1 MFGRLLLRETVGVVV
16 SEHNKLRINLRENSY
31 DIIIEH
37 GLLSKLGALIS
48 KKCVKPQTFIVTDN
62 NISVHWLKQTVESLS
77 EQGISPKVLEV
88 PVGES
93 TKSFIN
99 LEKIIDELLESKVD
113 RDSLLVA
120 LGGGVI
126 GDLAG
131 FAGAVTLRGIKV
143 IQVPTTLLS
152 QVDSSVGGKTGINVR
167 QGKNLVG
174 SFYQPSLVA
183 IDTQVLQTLPPRQL
197 FAGYAEVVKY
207 GLIRDRSFFDWLELN
222 GKKVLEGDKVAQQFA
237 IFTSCRIK
245 AEIVEAD
252 EKEKD
257 LRAILNFGHTFGHA
271 LEAEAGYNGNLLHG
285 EAVSIGMVMAI
296 ELSRNLGHL
305 SGQDAGRAV
314 EYIRNIGLP
323 TNISSIKGSTSWHPD
338 GLIQHMQHDK
348 KVSNGQLRFV
358 LIRSIGEAYL
368 TADVE
373 KNEVYSV
380 IEKSLS
386 GDL

>member
-1 MFGRLLLRETVGVVV
+1 M

-37 GLLSKLGALIS
+37 GLLSELGALIS
-48 KKCVKPQTFIVTDN
+48 KKFGKPKTFIVTDS
-62 NISVHWLKQTVESLS
+62 NIAVHWLKQTIESLS
-77 EQGISPKVLEV
+77 AQGMSPKVLEV
-88 PVGES
+88 PVGER

-99 LEKIIDELLESKVD
+99 LEKIIDQLLESKVD
-113 RDSLLVA
+113 RDSVLIA

-152 QVDSSVGGKTGINVR
+152 QVDSSVGGKTGVNVR

-174 SFYQPSLVA
+174 SFHQPSLVA
-183 IDTQVLQTLPPRQL
+183 IDTQVLQTLPSRQL
-197 FAGYAEVVKY
+197 FAGYAEVLKY
-207 GLIRDRSFFDWLELN
+207 GLIKDRSFFDWLELN
-222 GKKVLEGDKVAQQFA
+222 GKKVLEGDKLAQQFA

-252 EKEKD
+252 EKEKN

-271 LEAEAGYNGNLLHG
+271 LEAEAGYDGNLLHG
-285 EAVSIGMVMAI
+285 EAVSIGMVLAI
-296 ELSRNLGHL
+296 ELSRSLGYL

-323 TNISSIKGSTSWHPD
+323 TNINSIEGSTSWHPD
-338 GLIQHMQHDK
+338 GIIQHMQHDK

-358 LIRSIGEAYL
+358 LIKGIGEAYL

-373 KNEVYSV
+373 RNDIYRV

-386 GDL
+386 GEL

>member
-1 MFGRLLLRETVGVVV
+1 M
-16 SEHNKLRINLRENSY
+16 SEHNNLRINLKENSY

-37 GLLSKLGALIS
+37 GLLSELGALIS
-48 KKCVKPQTFIVTDN
+48 KKFGKPKTFIVTDS
-62 NISVHWLKQTVESLS
+62 NIAAHWLKQTIESLS
-77 EQGISPKVLEV
+77 AQGMSPKVLEV
-88 PVGES
+88 PVGER

-99 LEKIIDELLESKVD
+99 LEKIIDQLLESKVD
-113 RDSLLVA
+113 RDSVLIA

-152 QVDSSVGGKTGINVR
+152 QVDSSVGGKTGVNVR

-174 SFYQPSLVA
+174 SFHQPSLVA
-183 IDTQVLQTLPPRQL
+183 IDTQVLQTLPSRQL
-197 FAGYAEVVKY
+197 FAGYAEVLKY
-207 GLIRDRSFFDWLELN
+207 GLIKDRSFFDWLELN
-222 GKKVLEGDKVAQQFA
+222 GKKVLEGDKLAQQFA

-252 EKEKD
+252 EKEKN

-271 LEAEAGYNGNLLHG
+271 LEAEAGYDGNLLHG
-285 EAVSIGMVMAI
+285 EAVSIGMVLAI
-296 ELSRNLGHL
+296 ELSKSLGYL

-323 TNISSIKGSTSWHPD
+323 TNINSIEGSTSWHPD
-338 GLIQHMQHDK
+338 GIIQHMQHDK

-358 LIRSIGEAYL
+358 LIKGIGEAYL

-373 KNEVYSV
+373 RNDIYRV
-380 IEKSLS
+380 IEKSLT
-386 GDL
+386 GEL

>member
-1 MFGRLLLRETVGVVV
+1 M
-16 SEHNKLRINLRENSY
+16 SEHNKLRINLKENSY

-37 GLLSKLGALIS
+37 GLLSELGALIS
-48 KKCVKPQTFIVTDN
+48 KKFGKPKTFIVTDS
-62 NISVHWLKQTVESLS
+62 NIAVHWLKQTIESLS
-77 EQGISPKVLEV
+77 AQGMSPKVLEV

-99 LEKIIDELLESKVD
+99 LEKIIDQLLESKVD
-113 RDSLLVA
+113 RDSVLIA

-131 FAGAVTLRGIKV
+131 FAGAITLRGIKV

-152 QVDSSVGGKTGINVR
+152 QVDSSVGGKTGVNVR

-174 SFYQPSLVA
+174 SFHQPSLVA
-183 IDTQVLQTLPPRQL
+183 IDTKVLQTLPSRQL
-197 FAGYAEVVKY
+197 FAGYAEVLKY
-207 GLIRDRSFFDWLELN
+207 GLIKDRSFFDWLELN
-222 GKKVLEGDKVAQQFA
+222 GKKVLEGDKLAQQFA

-252 EKEKD
+252 EKEKN

-271 LEAEAGYNGNLLHG
+271 LEAEAGYDGNLLHG
-285 EAVSIGMVMAI
+285 EAVSIGMVLAI
-296 ELSRNLGHL
+296 ELSKSLGYL

-323 TNISSIKGSTSWHPD
+323 TNINSIEGSTSWHPD
-338 GLIQHMQHDK
+338 GIIQHMQHDK

-358 LIRSIGEAYL
+358 LIKGIGEAYL

-373 KNEVYSV
+373 RNDIYRV

-386 GDL
+386 GEL

>member
-1 MFGRLLLRETVGVVV
+1 M
-16 SEHNKLRINLRENSY
+16 SEHNKLRINLKENSY

-37 GLLSKLGALIS
+37 GLLSELGALIS
-48 KKCVKPQTFIVTDN
+48 KKFGKPKTFIVTDS
-62 NISVHWLKQTVESLS
+62 NIAVHWLKQTIESLS
-77 EQGISPKVLEV
+77 AQGMSPKVLEV

-99 LEKIIDELLESKVD
+99 LEKIIDQLLESKVD
-113 RDSLLVA
+113 RDSVLIA

-152 QVDSSVGGKTGINVR
+152 QVDSSVGGKTGVNVR

-174 SFYQPSLVA
+174 SFHQPSLVA
-183 IDTQVLQTLPPRQL
+183 IDTQVLQTLPSRQL
-197 FAGYAEVVKY
+197 FAGYAEVLKY
-207 GLIRDRSFFDWLELN
+207 GLIKDRSFFDWLELN
-222 GKKVLEGDKVAQQFA
+222 GKKVLEGDKLAQQFA

-252 EKEKD
+252 EKEKN

-271 LEAEAGYNGNLLHG
+271 LEAEAGYDGNLLHG
-285 EAVSIGMVMAI
+285 EAVSIGMVLAI
-296 ELSRNLGHL
+296 ELSKSLGYL

-323 TNISSIKGSTSWHPD
+323 TNINSIEGSTSWHPD
-338 GLIQHMQHDK
+338 GIIQHMQHDK

-358 LIRSIGEAYL
+358 LIKGIGEAYL

-373 KNEVYSV
+373 RNDIYSV

-386 GDL
+386 GEL

>member
-1 MFGRLLLRETVGVVV
+1 M
-16 SEHNKLRINLRENSY
+16 SEHNKLRINLKENSY

-37 GLLSKLGALIS
+37 GLLSELGALIS
-48 KKCVKPQTFIVTDN
+48 KKFGKPKTFIVTDS
-62 NISVHWLKQTVESLS
+62 NIAVHWLKQTIESLS
-77 EQGISPKVLEV
+77 AQGISPKVLEV

-99 LEKIIDELLESKVD
+99 LEKIIDQLLESKVD
-113 RDSLLVA
+113 RDSVLIA

-152 QVDSSVGGKTGINVR
+152 QVDSSVGGKTGVNVR

-174 SFYQPSLVA
+174 SFHQPSLVA
-183 IDTQVLQTLPPRQL
+183 IDTQVLQTLPSRQL
-197 FAGYAEVVKY
+197 FAGYAEVLKY
-207 GLIRDRSFFDWLELN
+207 GLIKDRSFFDWLELN
-222 GKKVLEGDKVAQQFA
+222 GKKVLEGDNLAQQFA
-237 IFTSCRIK
+237 IFNSCRIK

-252 EKEKD
+252 EKEKN

-271 LEAEAGYNGNLLHG
+271 LEAEAGYDGNLLHG
-285 EAVSIGMVMAI
+285 EAVSIGMVLAI
-296 ELSRNLGHL
+296 ELSKSLGYL

-323 TNISSIKGSTSWHPD
+323 TNINSIEGSTSWHPD
-338 GLIQHMQHDK
+338 GIIQHMQHDK

-358 LIRSIGEAYL
+358 LIKGIGEAYL

-373 KNEVYSV
+373 RNDIYRV

-386 GDL
+386 GEL

>member
-1 MFGRLLLRETVGVVV
+1 MFGRLLLLETAGVVV
-16 SEHNKLRINLRENSY
+16 NEHNKLRIDLKENSY
-31 DIIIEH
+31 DIIIQH
-37 GLLSKLGALIS
+37 GLLSNLGILIS
-48 KKCVKPQTFIVTDN
+48 QKFAKPKTFIVTDN
-62 NISVHWLKQTVESLS
+62 NISVHWLEQTIESLS
-77 EQGISPKVLEV
+77 AQGISPKVLEV
-88 PVGES
+88 PAGEN

-99 LEKIIDELLESKVD
+99 LEKIIDQLLESKVD
-113 RDSLLVA
+113 RDSLLIA

-143 IQVPTTLLS
+143 VQVPTTLLS

-183 IDTQVLQTLPPRQL
+183 IDTQVLKTLPPRQL

-207 GLIRDRSFFDWLELN
+207 GLIKDCSFFDWLELN
-222 GKKVLEGDKVAQQFA
+222 GKKVLEGDKLAQQFA

-252 EKEKD
+252 EKEQD

-296 ELSRNLGHL
+296 ELSKNLGHL

-314 EYIRNIGLP
+314 EYIRSIGLP
-323 TNISSIKGSTSWHPD
+323 TNINSIEGSNSWHPD

-358 LIRSIGEAYL
+358 LIKGIGDAYL
-368 TADVE
+368 TSDVE
-373 KNEVYSV
+373 KKQVFGV
-380 IEKSLS
+380 LEKSLS

>member
-1 MFGRLLLRETVGVVV
+1 M

-37 GLLSKLGALIS
+37 GLLSELGALIS
-48 KKCVKPQTFIVTDN
+48 KKFGKPKTFIVTDS
-62 NISVHWLKQTVESLS
+62 NIAAHWLKQTIESLS
-77 EQGISPKVLEV
+77 AQGMSPKVLEV
-88 PVGES
+88 PVGER

-99 LEKIIDELLESKVD
+99 LEKIIDQLLESKVD
-113 RDSLLVA
+113 RDSVLIA

-152 QVDSSVGGKTGINVR
+152 QVDSSVGGKTGVNVR

-174 SFYQPSLVA
+174 SFHQPSLVA
-183 IDTQVLQTLPPRQL
+183 IDTQVLQTLPSRQL
-197 FAGYAEVVKY
+197 FAGYAEVLKY
-207 GLIRDRSFFDWLELN
+207 GLIKDRSFFDWLELN
-222 GKKVLEGDKVAQQFA
+222 GKKVLEGDKLAQQFA

-252 EKEKD
+252 EKEKN

-271 LEAEAGYNGNLLHG
+271 LEAEAGYDGNLLHG
-285 EAVSIGMVMAI
+285 EAVSIGMVLAI
-296 ELSRNLGHL
+296 ELSKSLGYL

-323 TNISSIKGSTSWHPD
+323 TNINSVEGSTSWHPD
-338 GLIQHMQHDK
+338 GIIQHMQHDK

-358 LIRSIGEAYL
+358 LIKSIGEAYL

-373 KNEVYSV
+373 RNDIYRV

-386 GDL
+386 GEL

>member
-1 MFGRLLLRETVGVVV
+1 M
-16 SEHNKLRINLRENSY
+16 SEHNKLRINLKETSY

-37 GLLSKLGALIS
+37 GLLSELGALIS
-48 KKCVKPQTFIVTDN
+48 KKFGKPKTFIVTDS
-62 NISVHWLKQTVESLS
+62 NIAVHWLKQTIESLS
-77 EQGISPKVLEV
+77 AQGMSPKVLEV
-88 PVGES
+88 PVGER

-99 LEKIIDELLESKVD
+99 LEKIIDQLLESKVD
-113 RDSLLVA
+113 RDSVLIA

-152 QVDSSVGGKTGINVR
+152 QVDSSVGGKTGVNVR

-174 SFYQPSLVA
+174 SFHQPSLVA
-183 IDTQVLQTLPPRQL
+183 IDTQVLQTLPSRQL
-197 FAGYAEVVKY
+197 FAGYAEVLKY
-207 GLIRDRSFFDWLELN
+207 GLIKDRSFFDWLELN
-222 GKKVLEGDKVAQQFA
+222 GKKVLEGDKLAQQFA

-252 EKEKD
+252 EKEKN

-271 LEAEAGYNGNLLHG
+271 LEAEAGYDGNLLHG
-285 EAVSIGMVMAI
+285 EAVSIGMVLAI
-296 ELSRNLGHL
+296 ELSKSLGYL

-323 TNISSIKGSTSWHPD
+323 TNINSIEGSTSWHPD
-338 GLIQHMQHDK
+338 GIIQHMQHDK

-358 LIRSIGEAYL
+358 LIKGIGEAYL

-373 KNEVYSV
+373 RNDIYRV

-386 GDL
+386 GEL

>member
-1 MFGRLLLRETVGVVV
+1 M
-16 SEHNKLRINLRENSY
+16 SEHNKLRINLKENSY

-37 GLLSKLGALIS
+37 GLLSELGALIS
-48 KKCVKPQTFIVTDN
+48 KKFGKPKTFIVTDS
-62 NISVHWLKQTVESLS
+62 NIAAHWLKQTIESLTA
-77 EQGISPKVLEV
+77 QGMSPKVLEV
-88 PVGES
+88 PVGER

-99 LEKIIDELLESKVD
+99 LEKIIDQLLESKVD
-113 RDSLLVA
+113 RDSVLIA

-152 QVDSSVGGKTGINVR
+152 QVDSSVGGKTGVNVR

-174 SFYQPSLVA
+174 SFHQPSLVA
-183 IDTQVLQTLPPRQL
+183 IDTQVLQTLPSRQL
-197 FAGYAEVVKY
+197 FAGYAEVLKY
-207 GLIRDRSFFDWLELN
+207 GLIKDRSFFDWLELN
-222 GKKVLEGDKVAQQFA
+222 GKKVLEGDKLAQQFA

-252 EKEKD
+252 EKEKN

-271 LEAEAGYNGNLLHG
+271 LEAEAGYDGNLLHG
-285 EAVSIGMVMAI
+285 EAVSIGMVLAI
-296 ELSRNLGHL
+296 ELSKNLGYL

-323 TNISSIKGSTSWHPD
+323 TNINSIEGSTSWHPD
-338 GLIQHMQHDK
+338 GIIQHMQHDK

-358 LIRSIGEAYL
+358 LIKGIGEAYL
-368 TADVE
+368 TANVE
-373 KNEVYSV
+373 RNDIYRV

-386 GDL
+386 GEL

>member
-1 MFGRLLLRETVGVVV
+1 MFGRLLLLETAGVVV
-16 SEHNKLRINLRENSY
+16 NEHNKLRIDLKENSY

-37 GLLSKLGALIS
+37 GLLSNLGTLIS
-48 KKCVKPQTFIVTDN
+48 QKFVKPKTFIVTDN
-62 NISVHWLKQTVESLS
+62 NISVHWLEQTIESLS
-77 EQGISPKVLEV
+77 AQGISPKVLEV
-88 PVGES
+88 PAGEN

-99 LEKIIDELLESKVD
+99 LEKIIDQLLESKVD
-113 RDSLLVA
+113 RGSLLIA

-143 IQVPTTLLS
+143 VQVPTTLLS

-183 IDTQVLQTLPPRQL
+183 IDTQVLKTLPPRQL

-207 GLIRDRSFFDWLELN
+207 GLIKDCSFFDWLELN
-222 GKKVLEGDKVAQQFA
+222 GKKVLEGDKLAQQFA

-252 EKEKD
+252 EKEQD

-271 LEAEAGYNGNLLHG
+271 LEAEAGYDGNLLHG

-296 ELSRNLGHL
+296 ELSKNLGHL

-314 EYIRNIGLP
+314 EYIRSVGLP
-323 TNISSIKGSTSWHPD
+323 TNINSIEGSNSWHPD

-358 LIRSIGEAYL
+358 LIKGIGEAYL

-373 KNEVYSV
+373 KKQVFGV
-380 IEKSLS
+380 LEKSLS

>member
-1 MFGRLLLRETVGVVV
+1 MFGRLLLLETAGVVV
-16 SEHNKLRINLRENSY
+16 NEHNKLRIDLKENSY

-37 GLLSKLGALIS
+37 GLLSNLGTLIS
-48 KKCVKPQTFIVTDN
+48 QKFVKPKTFIVTDD
-62 NISVHWLKQTVESLS
+62 NISVHWLEQTLESLS
-77 EQGISPKVLEV
+77 AQGISPKVLEV
-88 PVGES
+88 PAGEN

-99 LEKIIDELLESKVD
+99 LEKIIDQLLESKVD
-113 RDSLLVA
+113 RDSLLIA

-143 IQVPTTLLS
+143 VQVPTTLLS

-183 IDTQVLQTLPPRQL
+183 IDTQVLKTLPPRQL

-207 GLIRDRSFFDWLELN
+207 GLIKDCSFFDWLELN
-222 GKKVLEGDKVAQQFA
+222 GKKVLEGDKLAQQFA

-252 EKEKD
+252 EKEQD

-271 LEAEAGYNGNLLHG
+271 LEAEAGYDGNLLHG

-296 ELSRNLGHL
+296 ELSKNLGHL

-314 EYIRNIGLP
+314 EYIRSIGLP
-323 TNISSIKGSTSWHPD
+323 TNINSIEGSNSWHPD

-358 LIRSIGEAYL
+358 LIKGIGEAYL

-373 KNEVYSV
+373 KKQVFGV
-380 IEKSLS
+380 LEKSLS

>member
-1 MFGRLLLRETVGVVV
+1 M
-16 SEHNKLRINLRENSY
+16 SEHNKLRINLKENSY

-37 GLLSKLGALIS
+37 GLLSELGALIS
-48 KKCVKPQTFIVTDN
+48 KKFGKPKTFIVTDS
-62 NISVHWLKQTVESLS
+62 NIAVHWLKQTIESLS
-77 EQGISPKVLEV
+77 AQGMSPKVLEV

-99 LEKIIDELLESKVD
+99 LEKIIDQLLESKVD
-113 RDSLLVA
+113 RDSVLIA

-152 QVDSSVGGKTGINVR
+152 QVDSSVGGKTGVNVR

-174 SFYQPSLVA
+174 SFHQPSLVA
-183 IDTQVLQTLPPRQL
+183 IDTQVLQTLPSRQL
-197 FAGYAEVVKY
+197 FAGYAEVLKY
-207 GLIRDRSFFDWLELN
+207 GLIKDRSFFDWLELN
-222 GKKVLEGDKVAQQFA
+222 GKKVLEGDKLAQQFA

-252 EKEKD
+252 EKEKN

-271 LEAEAGYNGNLLHG
+271 LEAEAGYDGNLLHG
-285 EAVSIGMVMAI
+285 EAVSIGMVLAI
-296 ELSRNLGHL
+296 ELSKSLGYL

-314 EYIRNIGLP
+314 EYIRSIGLP
-323 TNISSIKGSTSWHPD
+323 TNINSIEGSTSWHPD
-338 GLIQHMQHDK
+338 GIIQHMQHDK

-358 LIRSIGEAYL
+358 LIKGIGEAYL

-373 KNEVYSV
+373 RNDIYRV

-386 GDL
+386 GEL

>member
-1 MFGRLLLRETVGVVV
+1 M
-16 SEHNKLRINLRENSY
+16 SKHNKLRINLKENSY

-37 GLLSKLGALIS
+37 GLLSELGALIS
-48 KKCVKPQTFIVTDN
+48 KKFGKPKTFIVTDS
-62 NISVHWLKQTVESLS
+62 NIAVHWLKQTIESLS
-77 EQGISPKVLEV
+77 AQGMSPKVLEV

-99 LEKIIDELLESKVD
+99 LEKIIDQLLESKVD
-113 RDSLLVA
+113 RDSVLIA

-152 QVDSSVGGKTGINVR
+152 QVDSSVGGKTGVNVR

-174 SFYQPSLVA
+174 SFHQPSLVA
-183 IDTQVLQTLPPRQL
+183 IDTQVLQTLPSRQL
-197 FAGYAEVVKY
+197 FAGYAEVLKY
-207 GLIRDRSFFDWLELN
+207 GLIKDRSFFDWLELN
-222 GKKVLEGDKVAQQFA
+222 GKKVLEGDKLAQQFA

-252 EKEKD
+252 EKEKN

-271 LEAEAGYNGNLLHG
+271 LEAEAGYDGNLLHG
-285 EAVSIGMVMAI
+285 EAVSIGMVLAI
-296 ELSRNLGHL
+296 ELSKSLGYL

-323 TNISSIKGSTSWHPD
+323 TNINSIEGSTSWHPD
-338 GLIQHMQHDK
+338 GIIQHMQHDK

-358 LIRSIGEAYL
+358 LIKGIGEAYL
-368 TADVE
+368 TANVE
-373 KNEVYSV
+373 RNDIYRV

-386 GDL
+386 GEL

>member
-1 MFGRLLLRETVGVVV
+1 M
-16 SEHNKLRINLRENSY
+16 SKHNKLRINLKENSY

-37 GLLSKLGALIS
+37 GLLSELGALIS
-48 KKCVKPQTFIVTDN
+48 KKFGKPKTFIVTDS
-62 NISVHWLKQTVESLS
+62 NIAVHWLKQTIESLS
-77 EQGISPKVLEV
+77 AQGMSPKVLEV

-99 LEKIIDELLESKVD
+99 LEKIIDQLLESKVD
-113 RDSLLVA
+113 RDSVLIA

-152 QVDSSVGGKTGINVR
+152 QVDSSVGGKTGVNVR

-174 SFYQPSLVA
+174 SFHQPSLVA
-183 IDTQVLQTLPPRQL
+183 IDTQVLQTLPSRQL
-197 FAGYAEVVKY
+197 FAGYAEVLKY
-207 GLIRDRSFFDWLELN
+207 GLIKDRSFFDWLELN
-222 GKKVLEGDKVAQQFA
+222 GKKVLEGDKLAQQFA

-252 EKEKD
+252 EKEKN

-285 EAVSIGMVMAI
+285 EAVSIGMVLAI
-296 ELSRNLGHL
+296 ELSKSLGYL

-323 TNISSIKGSTSWHPD
+323 TNINSIEGSTSWHPD
-338 GLIQHMQHDK
+338 GIIQHMQHDK

-358 LIRSIGEAYL
+358 LIKGIGEAYL

-373 KNEVYSV
+373 RNDIYNV

-386 GDL
+386 GEL

>member
-1 MFGRLLLRETVGVVV
+1 M
-16 SEHNKLRINLRENSY
+16 SEHNKMRINLRENSY

-37 GLLSKLGALIS
+37 GLLSELGALIS
-48 KKCVKPQTFIVTDN
+48 KKFGKPKTFIVTDS
-62 NISVHWLKQTVESLS
+62 NIAVHWLKQTIESLS
-77 EQGISPKVLEV
+77 AQGMSPKVLEV
-88 PVGES
+88 PVGER

-99 LEKIIDELLESKVD
+99 LEKIIDQLLESKVD
-113 RDSLLVA
+113 RDSVLIA

-152 QVDSSVGGKTGINVR
+152 QVDSSVGGKTGVNVR

-174 SFYQPSLVA
+174 SFHQPSLVA
-183 IDTQVLQTLPPRQL
+183 IDTQVLQTLPSRQL
-197 FAGYAEVVKY
+197 FAGYAEVLKY
-207 GLIRDRSFFDWLELN
+207 GLIKDRSFFDWLELN
-222 GKKVLEGDKVAQQFA
+222 GKKVLEGDKLAQQFA

-252 EKEKD
+252 EKEKN

-271 LEAEAGYNGNLLHG
+271 LEAEAGYDGNLLHG
-285 EAVSIGMVMAI
+285 EAVSIGMVLAI
-296 ELSRNLGHL
+296 ELSKSLGYL

-323 TNISSIKGSTSWHPD
+323 TNINSIEGSTSWHPD
-338 GLIQHMQHDK
+338 GIIQHMQHDK

-358 LIRSIGEAYL
+358 LIKGIGEAYL

-373 KNEVYSV
+373 RNDIYRV

-386 GDL
+386 GEL

>member
-1 MFGRLLLRETVGVVV
+1 M
-16 SEHNKLRINLRENSY
+16 SEHNNLRINLKENSY

-37 GLLSKLGALIS
+37 GLLSELGALIS
-48 KKCVKPQTFIVTDN
+48 KKFGKPKTFIVTDS
-62 NISVHWLKQTVESLS
+62 NIAAHWLKQTIESLS
-77 EQGISPKVLEV
+77 AQGMSPKVLEV
-88 PVGES
+88 PVGER

-99 LEKIIDELLESKVD
+99 LEKIIDQLLESKVD
-113 RDSLLVA
+113 RDSVLIA

-152 QVDSSVGGKTGINVR
+152 QVDSSVGGKTGVNVR

-174 SFYQPSLVA
+174 SFHQPSLVA
-183 IDTQVLQTLPPRQL
+183 IDTQVLQTLPSRQL
-197 FAGYAEVVKY
+197 FAGYAEVLKY
-207 GLIRDRSFFDWLELN
+207 GLIKDRSFFDWLELN
-222 GKKVLEGDKVAQQFA
+222 GKKVLEGDKLAQQFA

-252 EKEKD
+252 EKEKN

-271 LEAEAGYNGNLLHG
+271 LEAEAGYDGNLLHG
-285 EAVSIGMVMAI
+285 EAVSIGMVLAI
-296 ELSRNLGHL
+296 ELSKSLGYL

-323 TNISSIKGSTSWHPD
+323 TNINSIEGSTSWHPD
-338 GLIQHMQHDK
+338 GIIQHMQHDK

-358 LIRSIGEAYL
+358 LIKGIGEAYL

-373 KNEVYSV
+373 RNDIYRV

-386 GDL
+386 GEL

>member
-1 MFGRLLLRETVGVVV
+1 LLLKKVGVVV
-16 SEHNKLRINLRENSY
+16 SEHNKLRINLKENSY

-37 GLLSKLGALIS
+37 GLLSELGALIS
-48 KKCVKPQTFIVTDN
+48 KKFGKPKTFIVTDS
-62 NISVHWLKQTVESLS
+62 NIAVHWLKQTIESLS
-77 EQGISPKVLEV
+77 AQGMSPKVLEV

-99 LEKIIDELLESKVD
+99 LEKIIDQLLESKVD
-113 RDSLLVA
+113 RDSVLIA

-152 QVDSSVGGKTGINVR
+152 QVDSSVGGKTGVNVR

-174 SFYQPSLVA
+174 SFHQPSLVA
-183 IDTQVLQTLPPRQL
+183 IDTQVLQTLPSRQL
-197 FAGYAEVVKY
+197 FAGYAEVLKY
-207 GLIRDRSFFDWLELN
+207 GLIKDRSFFDWLELN
-222 GKKVLEGDKVAQQFA
+222 GKKVLEGDKLAQQFA

-252 EKEKD
+252 EKEKN

-271 LEAEAGYNGNLLHG
+271 LEAEAGYDGNLLHG
-285 EAVSIGMVMAI
+285 EAVSIGMVLAI
-296 ELSRNLGHL
+296 ELSKSLGYL

-323 TNISSIKGSTSWHPD
+323 TNINSIEGSTSWHPD
-338 GLIQHMQHDK
+338 GIIQHMQHDK

-358 LIRSIGEAYL
+358 LIKGIGEAYL

-373 KNEVYSV
+373 RNDIYRV

-386 GDL
+386 GEL

>member
-1 MFGRLLLRETVGVVV
+1 M
-16 SEHNKLRINLRENSY
+16 SEHNKLRINLKENSY

-37 GLLSKLGALIS
+37 GLLSELGALIS
-48 KKCVKPQTFIVTDN
+48 KKFGKPKTFIVTDS
-62 NISVHWLKQTVESLS
+62 NIAVHWLKQTIESLS
-77 EQGISPKVLEV
+77 AQGMSPKVLEV

-99 LEKIIDELLESKVD
+99 LEKIIDQLLESKVD
-113 RDSLLVA
+113 RDSVLIA

-152 QVDSSVGGKTGINVR
+152 QVDSSVGGKTGVNVR

-174 SFYQPSLVA
+174 SFHQPSLVA
-183 IDTQVLQTLPPRQL
+183 IDTQVLQTLPSRQL
-197 FAGYAEVVKY
+197 FAGYAEVLKY
-207 GLIRDRSFFDWLELN
+207 GLIKDRSFFDWLELN
-222 GKKVLEGDKVAQQFA
+222 GKKVLEGDKLAQQFA

-252 EKEKD
+252 EKEKN

-271 LEAEAGYNGNLLHG
+271 LEAEAGYDGNLLHG
-285 EAVSIGMVMAI
+285 EAVSIGMVLAI
-296 ELSRNLGHL
+296 ELSKSLGYL

-314 EYIRNIGLP
+314 EYIRSIGLP
-323 TNISSIKGSTSWHPD
+323 TNINSIEGSTSWHPD
-338 GLIQHMQHDK
+338 GIIQHMQHDK

-358 LIRSIGEAYL
+358 LIKGIGEALL

-373 KNEVYSV
+373 RNDIYSV

-386 GDL
+386 GEL

>member
-1 MFGRLLLRETVGVVV
+1 M
-16 SEHNKLRINLRENSY
+16 SEHNKLRINLKENSY

-37 GLLSKLGALIS
+37 GLLSELGALIS
-48 KKCVKPQTFIVTDN
+48 KKFGKPKTFIVTDS
-62 NISVHWLKQTVESLS
+62 NIAVHWLKQTIESLS
-77 EQGISPKVLEV
+77 AQGMSPKVLEV

-99 LEKIIDELLESKVD
+99 LEKIIDQLLESKVD
-113 RDSLLVA
+113 RDSVLIA

-152 QVDSSVGGKTGINVR
+152 QVDSSVGGKTGVNVR

-174 SFYQPSLVA
+174 SFHQPSLVA
-183 IDTQVLQTLPPRQL
+183 IDTQVLQTLPSRQL
-197 FAGYAEVVKY
+197 FAGYAEVLKY
-207 GLIRDRSFFDWLELN
+207 GLIKDRSFFDWLELN
-222 GKKVLEGDKVAQQFA
+222 GKKVLEGDKLAQQFA

-252 EKEKD
+252 EKEKN

-271 LEAEAGYNGNLLHG
+271 LEAEAGYDGNLLHG
-285 EAVSIGMVMAI
+285 EAVSIGMVLAI
-296 ELSRNLGHL
+296 ELSKSLGYL

-323 TNISSIKGSTSWHPD
+323 TNINSIEGSTSWHPD
-338 GLIQHMQHDK
+338 GIIQHMQHDK

-358 LIRSIGEAYL
+358 LIKSIGEAYL

-373 KNEVYSV
+373 RNDIYRV

-386 GDL
+386 GEL

>member
-1 MFGRLLLRETVGVVV
+1 M
-16 SEHNKLRINLRENSY
+16 SEHNKLRINLKENSY

-37 GLLSKLGALIS
+37 GLLSELGALIS
-48 KKCVKPQTFIVTDN
+48 KKFGKPKTFIVTDS
-62 NISVHWLKQTVESLS
+62 NIAAHWLKQTIESLTA
-77 EQGISPKVLEV
+77 QGMSPKVLEV
-88 PVGES
+88 PVGER

-99 LEKIIDELLESKVD
+99 LEKIIDQLLESKVD
-113 RDSLLVA
+113 RDSVLIA

-152 QVDSSVGGKTGINVR
+152 QVDSSVGGKTGVNVR

-174 SFYQPSLVA
+174 SFHQPSLVA
-183 IDTQVLQTLPPRQL
+183 IDTKVLQTLPSRQL
-197 FAGYAEVVKY
+197 FAGYAEVLKY
-207 GLIRDRSFFDWLELN
+207 GLIKDRSFFDWLELN
-222 GKKVLEGDKVAQQFA
+222 GKKVLEGDKLAQQFA

-252 EKEKD
+252 EKEKN

-271 LEAEAGYNGNLLHG
+271 LEAEAGYDGNLLHG
-285 EAVSIGMVMAI
+285 EAVSIGMVLAI
-296 ELSRNLGHL
+296 ELSKNLGYL

-323 TNISSIKGSTSWHPD
+323 TNINSIEGSTSWHPD
-338 GLIQHMQHDK
+338 GIIQHMQHDK

-358 LIRSIGEAYL
+358 LIKGIGEAYL
-368 TADVE
+368 TANVE
-373 KNEVYSV
+373 RNDIYRV

-386 GDL
+386 GEL

>member
-1 MFGRLLLRETVGVVV
+1 M
-16 SEHNKLRINLRENSY
+16 SEHNKLRINLKENSY

-37 GLLSKLGALIS
+37 GLLSELGALIS
-48 KKCVKPQTFIVTDN
+48 KKFGKPKTFIVTDS
-62 NISVHWLKQTVESLS
+62 NIAVHWLKQTIESLS
-77 EQGISPKVLEV
+77 AQGMSPKVLEV

-99 LEKIIDELLESKVD
+99 LEKIIDQLLESKVD
-113 RDSLLVA
+113 RDSVLIA

-152 QVDSSVGGKTGINVR
+152 QVDSSVGGKTGVNVR

-174 SFYQPSLVA
+174 SFHQPSLVA
-183 IDTQVLQTLPPRQL
+183 IDTQVLQTLPSRQL
-197 FAGYAEVVKY
+197 FAGYAEVLKY
-207 GLIRDRSFFDWLELN
+207 GLIKDQSFFDWLELN
-222 GKKVLEGDKVAQQFA
+222 GKKVLEGDKLAQQFA

-252 EKEKD
+252 EKEKN

-271 LEAEAGYNGNLLHG
+271 LEAEAGYDGNLLHG
-285 EAVSIGMVMAI
+285 EAVSIGMVLAI
-296 ELSRNLGHL
+296 ELSKSLGYL

-323 TNISSIKGSTSWHPD
+323 TNINSIEGSTSWHPD
-338 GLIQHMQHDK
+338 GIIQHMQHDK

-358 LIRSIGEAYL
+358 LIKGIGEAYL

-373 KNEVYSV
+373 RNDIYNV

-386 GDL
+386 GEL

>member
-1 MFGRLLLRETVGVVV
+1 M
-16 SEHNKLRINLRENSY
+16 SEHNKLRINLKENSY

-37 GLLSKLGALIS
+37 GLLSELGALIS
-48 KKCVKPQTFIVTDN
+48 KKFGKPKTFIVTDS
-62 NISVHWLKQTVESLS
+62 NIAAHWLKQTIESLS
-77 EQGISPKVLEV
+77 AQGMSPKVLEV
-88 PVGES
+88 PVGER

-99 LEKIIDELLESKVD
+99 LEKIIDQLLESKVD
-113 RDSLLVA
+113 RDSVLIA

-152 QVDSSVGGKTGINVR
+152 QVDSSVGGKTGVNVR

-174 SFYQPSLVA
+174 SFHQPSLVA
-183 IDTQVLQTLPPRQL
+183 IDTQVLQTLPSRQL
-197 FAGYAEVVKY
+197 LAGYAEVLKY
-207 GLIRDRSFFDWLELN
+207 GLIKDRSFFDWLELN
-222 GKKVLEGDKVAQQFA
+222 GKKVLEGDKLAQQFA

-252 EKEKD
+252 EKEKN

-271 LEAEAGYNGNLLHG
+271 LEAEAGYDGNLLHG
-285 EAVSIGMVMAI
+285 EAVSIGMVLAI
-296 ELSRNLGHL
+296 ELSKSLGYL

-323 TNISSIKGSTSWHPD
+323 TNINSIEGSTSWHPD
-338 GLIQHMQHDK
+338 GIIQHMQHDK

-358 LIRSIGEAYL
+358 LIKGIGEAYL

-373 KNEVYSV
+373 RNDIYRV

-386 GDL
+386 GEL

>member
-1 MFGRLLLRETVGVVV
+1 M
-16 SEHNKLRINLRENSY
+16 SEHNKLRINLKENSY

-37 GLLSKLGALIS
+37 GLLSELGALIS
-48 KKCVKPQTFIVTDN
+48 KKFGKPNTFIVTDS
-62 NISVHWLKQTVESLS
+62 NIAAHWLKQTIESLTA
-77 EQGISPKVLEV
+77 QGMSPKVLEV
-88 PVGES
+88 PVGER

-99 LEKIIDELLESKVD
+99 LEKIIDQLLESKVD
-113 RDSLLVA
+113 RDSVLIA

-152 QVDSSVGGKTGINVR
+152 QVDSSVGGKTGVNVR

-174 SFYQPSLVA
+174 SFHQPSLVA
-183 IDTQVLQTLPPRQL
+183 IDTQVLQTLPSRQL
-197 FAGYAEVVKY
+197 FAGYAEVLKY
-207 GLIRDRSFFDWLELN
+207 GLIKDRSFFDWLELN
-222 GKKVLEGDKVAQQFA
+222 GKKVLEGDKLAQQFA

-252 EKEKD
+252 EKEKN

-271 LEAEAGYNGNLLHG
+271 LEAEAGYDGNLLHG
-285 EAVSIGMVMAI
+285 EAVSIGMVLAI
-296 ELSRNLGHL
+296 ELSKSLGYL

-323 TNISSIKGSTSWHPD
+323 TNINSIEGSTSWHPD
-338 GLIQHMQHDK
+338 GIIQHMQHDK

-358 LIRSIGEAYL
+358 LIKGIGEAYL

-373 KNEVYSV
+373 RNDIYRV

-386 GDL
+386 GEL

>member
-1 MFGRLLLRETVGVVV
+1 MFGRLLLLETAGVVV
-16 SEHNKLRINLRENSY
+16 NEHNKLRIDLKENSY

-37 GLLSKLGALIS
+37 GLLSNLGTLIS
-48 KKCVKPQTFIVTDN
+48 QKFVTPKTFIVTDN
-62 NISVHWLKQTVESLS
+62 NISVHWLEQTIESLS
-77 EQGISPKVLEV
+77 AQGISPKVLEV
-88 PVGES
+88 PAGEN

-99 LEKIIDELLESKVD
+99 LEKIIDQLLESKVD
-113 RDSLLVA
+113 RDSLLIA

-143 IQVPTTLLS
+143 VQVPTTLLS

-183 IDTQVLQTLPPRQL
+183 IDTQVLKTLPPRQL

-207 GLIRDRSFFDWLELN
+207 GLIKDCSFFDWLELN
-222 GKKVLEGDKVAQQFA
+222 GKKVLEGDKLAQQFA

-252 EKEKD
+252 EKEQD

-271 LEAEAGYNGNLLHG
+271 LEAEAGYDGNLLHG

-296 ELSRNLGHL
+296 ELSKNLGHL

-314 EYIRNIGLP
+314 EYIRSIGLP
-323 TNISSIKGSTSWHPD
+323 TNINSIEGSNSWHPD

-358 LIRSIGEAYL
+358 LIKGIGEAYL

-373 KNEVYSV
+373 KKQVFGV
-380 IEKSLS
+380 LEKSLS

>member
-1 MFGRLLLRETVGVVV
+1 M
-16 SEHNKLRINLRENSY
+16 SEHNKLRINLKENSY

-37 GLLSKLGALIS
+37 GLLSELGALIS
-48 KKCVKPQTFIVTDN
+48 EKFGKLKTFIVTDS
-62 NISVHWLKQTVESLS
+62 NIAVHWLKQTIESLS
-77 EQGISPKVLEV
+77 AQGMSPKVLEV

-99 LEKIIDELLESKVD
+99 LEKIIDQLLESKVD
-113 RDSLLVA
+113 RDSVLIA

-152 QVDSSVGGKTGINVR
+152 QVDSSVGGKTGVNVR

-174 SFYQPSLVA
+174 SFHQPSLVA
-183 IDTQVLQTLPPRQL
+183 IDTQVLQTLPSRQL
-197 FAGYAEVVKY
+197 FAGYAEVLKY
-207 GLIRDRSFFDWLELN
+207 GLIKDRSFFDWLELN
-222 GKKVLEGDKVAQQFA
+222 GKKVLEGDKLAQQFA

-252 EKEKD
+252 EKEKN

-271 LEAEAGYNGNLLHG
+271 LEAEAGYDGNLLHG
-285 EAVSIGMVMAI
+285 EAVSIGMVLAI
-296 ELSRNLGHL
+296 ELSKSLGYL

-323 TNISSIKGSTSWHPD
+323 TNINSIEGSTSWHPD
-338 GLIQHMQHDK
+338 GIIQHMQHDK

-358 LIRSIGEAYL
+358 LIKGIGEAYL

-373 KNEVYSV
+373 RNDIYRV

-386 GDL
+386 GEL